1 MTDPPGPVVKERRSE
16 RLLDPISRVSEI
28 LFGLIMVLTFTSA
41 ISAATGGRNEI
52 RMLLFGAIACNTAW
66 GIVDAVMHLMSALTE
81 RGNGLLTIRSVQT
94 AGSPEEAYGII
105 TGALQPVVASILT
118 REDFER
124 VRQGLL
130 GLRDLP
136 SKPRLTKEDWLGA
149 LGIFL
154 LVFSSTFP
162 VVIPFLV
169 VSDAQLALRLSN
181 LVAIVMMFLC
191 GYKLGRHGGYHPWL
205 AGVSMALLGTVLA
218 GLAIA
223 LEA

>member
-1 MTDPPGPVVKERRSE
+1 MTDQPAPAVKERRSE

-41 ISAATGGRNEI
+41 ISAATDGREEI
-52 RMLLFGAIACNTAW
+52 RTLLFGAIACNLAW

-94 AGSPEEAYGII
+94 AGSPEEAYRVI
-105 TGALQPVVASILT
+105 TGAVQPVMASILT

-136 SKPRLTKEDWLGA
+136 SRPRLTREDWLGA
-149 LGIFL
+149 VGIFL
-154 LVFSSTFP
+154 LVFFSTFP

-169 VSDAQLALRLSN
+169 VSDAQAALRLSN

-191 GYKLGRHGGYHPWL
+191 GYKLGRYGGYHPWL

-218 GLAIA
+218 GLAIV

>member
-1 MTDPPGPVVKERRSE
+1 MTDPPAPAVKERRSE

-41 ISAATGGRNEI
+41 ISAATDGREEI
-52 RMLLFGAIACNTAW
+52 RTLLFGAIACNLAW

-94 AGSPEEAYGII
+94 AGSPEEAYRVI
-105 TGALQPVVASILT
+105 TGAVQPVMASILT

-149 LGIFL
+149 VGIFL

-169 VSDAQLALRLSN
+169 VSDAQAALRLSN

-191 GYKLGRHGGYHPWL
+191 GYKLGRYGGYHPWL

-218 GLAIA
+218 GLAIV

>member
-1 MTDPPGPVVKERRSE
+1 
-16 RLLDPISRVSEI
+16 
-28 LFGLIMVLTFTSA
+28 
-41 ISAATGGRNEI
+41 
-52 RMLLFGAIACNTAW
+52 
-66 GIVDAVMHLMSALTE
+66 MSALTE

-94 AGSPEEAYGII
+94 AGSPEEAYRVI
-105 TGALQPVVASILT
+105 TGAVQPVMASILT

-136 SKPRLTKEDWLGA
+136 SKPRLTREDWLGA

-169 VSDAQLALRLSN
+169 VSDAQAALRLSN

-191 GYKLGRHGGYHPWL
+191 GYKLGRYGGYHPWL

-218 GLAIA
+218 GLAIV

>member
-1 MTDPPGPVVKERRSE
+1 MTDQPAPAVKERRSE

-41 ISAATGGRNEI
+41 ISAATGGRDEI
-52 RMLLFGAIACNTAW
+52 RTLLFGAIACNLAW

-94 AGSPEEAYGII
+94 AGSPEEAYRVI
-105 TGALQPVVASILT
+105 TGAVQPVMASMLT
-118 REDFER
+118 RADFER

-130 GLRDLP
+130 SLRDLP
-136 SKPRLTKEDWLGA
+136 SRPRLTTEDWLGA
-149 LGIFL
+149 IGIFL

-169 VSDAQLALRLSN
+169 VSDAQVALRLSN

-191 GYKLGRHGGYHPWL
+191 GYKLGRHGGYPPWL

-218 GLAIA
+218 GIAIV

>member
-1 MTDPPGPVVKERRSE
+1 MKERRPE

-41 ISAATGGRNEI
+41 ISAATDGRDEI
-52 RMLLFGAIACNTAW
+52 RTLLFGAIACNLAW

-94 AGSPEEAYGII
+94 AGSPEEAYRVI
-105 TGALQPVVASILT
+105 TGAVQPVMASILT

-136 SKPRLTKEDWLGA
+136 SRPRLTREDWLGA

-162 VVIPFLV
+162 VAIPFLV
-169 VSDAQLALRLSN
+169 VSDAQAALRLSN

-191 GYKLGRHGGYHPWL
+191 GYKLGRFGGYHPWL
-205 AGVSMALLGTVLA
+205 AGVCMALLGTVLA
-218 GLAIA
+218 GLAIV

>member
-1 MTDPPGPVVKERRSE
+1 MTDQPAPAVKERRSE

-41 ISAATGGRNEI
+41 ISAATDGREEI
-52 RMLLFGAIACNTAW
+52 RTLLFGAIACNLAW

-94 AGSPEEAYGII
+94 AGSPEEAYRVI
-105 TGALQPVVASILT
+105 TGAVQPVMASILT

-130 GLRDLP
+130 SLRDLP
-136 SKPRLTKEDWLGA
+136 SRPRLTTEDWLRA
-149 LGIFL
+149 IGIFL

-169 VSDAQLALRLSN
+169 VSDAQVALRLSN

-191 GYKLGRHGGYHPWL
+191 GYKLGRYGGYHPWL

-218 GLAIA
+218 GIAIV